1 MSASFQ
7 LFTDGG
13 ARGNPGPAGIGV
25 VLLSPDGKVVDE
37 ISEGIGWATNN
48 VAEYQAL
55 IEGLKLARGH
65 TVHRLHVKMD
75 SKLVVEQMK
84 GAYRVKHAGLK
95 PLHVEA
101 KKHVAEFE
109 EVTFEAIPREAN
121 SQADALVNEGID
133 RWLMDNPGFEQPD
146 PAQPGL
152 F

>member
-1 MSASFQ
+1 MSAAHQ

-25 VLLSPDGKVVDE
+25 VLLSPEGEVVGE

-48 VAEYQAL
+48 VAEYRGL
-55 IEGLKLARGH
+55 IEGLKLARRH
-65 TVHRLHVKMD
+65 AVTQLAVKMD

-95 PLHVEA
+95 PMHAEA
-101 KKHVAEFE
+101 KKEVAAFD
-109 EVTFEAIPREAN
+109 EVTFDAIPRSAN
-121 SQADALVNEGID
+121 SRADALVNEGID
-133 RWLMDNPGFEQPD
+133 RWLLENPGFEQPD